1 MLVYTIAYIYLYI
14 YIYSIVLYCVHTNN
28 MICKEKK
35 FQKGK
40 DSFQILIINNRE
52 EAKNT
57 FNYMQRVIKKLN
69 LQLDK

>member
-1 MLVYTIAYIYLYI
+1 MLVYTIAYIYLYT
-14 YIYSIVLYCVHTNN
+14 YSIVLCCVHTNN

-35 FQKGK
+35 FQKEK
-40 DSFQILIINNRE
+40 TVSVQTLIINNRE

-57 FNYMQRVIKKLN
+57 FNYMQRVIRKLN